1 MVTAAVLLPH
11 FFQLAK
17 SSSNLNEIVY
27 GGRPRNEDPHV
38 KRTVKKKEEKIEYIV
53 RVDLDELKID
63 DDDFDDLQSL
73 YQGGTFTRIWRL
85 NA

>member
-1 MVTAAVLLPH
+1 MKPIFSFPDL
-11 FFQLAK
+11 QLAK

-27 GGRPRNEDPHV
+27 GGRPRNEEPHV
-38 KRTVKKKEEKIEYIV
+38 KRSVKKKEEKIEYIV

-73 YQGGTFTRIWRL
+73 YQGQ
-85 NA
+85 

>member
-1 MVTAAVLLPH
+1 MSKDDCGSCFST
-11 FFQLAK
+11 FQLAK

-27 GGRPRNEDPHV
+27 GGRPRNEEPHV
-38 KRTVKKKEEKIEYIV
+38 KRSVKKKEEKIEYIV

-73 YQGGTFTRIWRL
+73 YQGHSSSGTL
-85 NA
+85 LLK

>member
-1 MVTAAVLLPH
+1 MITAAAL

-73 YQGGTFTRIWRL
+73 YQGGTFTRILRPS
-85 NA
+85 A